1 MLMEPRGAN
10 PDVESLVAQSRAGV
24 YVVQDGRFVYAN
36 PRLAEI
42 FGFDLPTLYALP
54 SVLELV
60 SEADRPRV
68 VETMRQRISGE
79 VDAVQYTWRGVRRD
93 GTAVDVEVLANRIE
107 YGGRPAVGG
116 TMLDATDRLLR
127 ERELVERESRL
138 RSLIESTQ
146 DVVFTCDF
154 DGVITSINPAG
165 EQLAVFGAGSTIGR
179 SILDAVEPGTRDAT
193 RGLLRGIRTGE
204 RDGTYEVPLVT
215 PDGPRM
221 LELTLRVVLREG
233 EPVEIVGI
241 GRDVTERKRRERAL
255 HNLTLED
262 ELTGL
267 YNRRGFLTLAERH
280 LKLAIRKKVGVFLL
294 FCDLDGLKQINDTHG
309 HAQGDRA
316 LADTA
321 RLLRQSFRSADIIA
335 RLGGDEFTVFPLEA
349 AGESADLLLGRLA
362 EHIDAFNAEAG
373 RPYRLTVSVGIA
385 RFDPGSAWTIQDLL
399 DEADRHLYDA
409 KRRRA

>member
-1 MLMEPRGAN
+1 MEPHAGSA
-10 PDVESLVAQSRAGV
+10 DVESLLAHSMAGV
-24 YVVQDGRFVYAN
+24 YVVQDGRMVYAN

-42 FGFDLPTLYALP
+42 FGYDLPALYALP

-68 VETMRQRISGE
+68 VEMIRRRTSGE

-93 GTAVDVEVLANRIE
+93 GSPVDVEVLANRVE
-107 YGGRPAVGG
+107 FGGRPAVGG
-116 TMLDATDRLLR
+116 TMLDATERLRR
-127 ERELVERESRL
+127 ERDLVERETRL

-154 DGVITSINPAG
+154 EGVITSINPAG
-165 EQLAVFGAGSTIGR
+165 ERLAVFGDGATVGR
-179 SILDAVEPGTRDAT
+179 SILEAVEPGTRDAT

-215 PDGPRM
+215 PGGPHM
-221 LELTLRVVLREG
+221 LELTLRVVLRDG

-267 YNRRGFLTLAERH
+267 YNRRGFMTLAERH
-280 LKLAIRKKVGVFLL
+280 LKLAIRRKVGVFLL
-294 FCDLDGLKQINDTHG
+294 FCDLDGLKQINDTWG

-316 LADTA
+316 LADAA
-321 RLLRQSFRSADIIA
+321 RLLQHSFRSADIIA

-349 AGESADLLLGRLA
+349 SGESADLLVGRLVA
-362 EHIDAFNAEAG
+362 HVDAFNTQGA
-373 RPYRLTVSVGIA
+373 RPYRIAMSVGIA

-409 KRRRA
+409 KRRKG

>member
-1 MLMEPRGAN
+1 MEPRGAN
-10 PDVESLVAQSRAGV
+10 PDVESLLAQSRAGV
-24 YVVQDGRFVYAN
+24 YVVQDGRFVYTN

-42 FGFDLPTLYALP
+42 FGVDLSTLYALP

-116 TMLDATDRLLR
+116 TMLDATDRLRR

-165 EQLAVFGAGSTIGR
+165 EQLAAFGAGSTVGR
-179 SILDAVEPGTRDAT
+179 SILDAVEPSTRDAT
-193 RGLLRGIRTGE
+193 RGLLRDIRTGE

-215 PDGPRM
+215 PGGPHM

-233 EPVEIVGI
+233 EPV
-241 GRDVTERKRRERAL
+241 
-255 HNLTLED
+255 
-262 ELTGL
+262 
-267 YNRRGFLTLAERH
+267 
-280 LKLAIRKKVGVFLL
+280 
-294 FCDLDGLKQINDTHG
+294 
-309 HAQGDRA
+309 GDRRHRA
-316 LADTA
+316 RRHRAEAAGAGAAQPHARGRAHRAVQPARLPDAGGAAPEAGASARRRACSCSSATSTASSRSTTRTGMPRATA
-321 RLLRQSFRSADIIA
+321 RSPTPRVCSVSRFRSADIIA

-349 AGESADLLLGRLA
+349 TDESADLLM
-362 EHIDAFNAEAG
+362 
-373 RPYRLTVSVGIA
+373 
-385 RFDPGSAWTIQDLL
+385 
-399 DEADRHLYDA
+399 
-409 KRRRA
+409 